1 MIGQSKAFVRFA
13 LGTMAVVSKRDY
25 DIVVA
30 SSARL
35 MTAALGSLISWY
47 KRLPLYLDI
56 RDIFL
61 DVIEDLMEGRKAK
74 IVTSIFSKIEAVTLR
89 RADRVNL
96 VSEGFGPYFLGK
108 YPKLNYSFHS
118 NGVDDEFI
126 VASNP
131 GADDQRVHPT
141 KCAESADQIEIL
153 YAGNIGAG
161 QGLHT
166 VIPRMAVLL
175 RGQARITII
184 GDGGNKSA
192 LIKKLKEANVAD
204 LVHLERPMRR
214 EELIRRYCE
223 ADVLFLHLNKHKAF
237 EKVLPSK
244 IFEYA
249 ALGKPIL
256 AGVAGYPAEFLAKQV
271 ENAGVFKPGD
281 AEAAI
286 ESFKALKLETTQ
298 RTDFIRRYSRRA
310 ISKRIAED
318 VFALVKTAKN

>member
-1 MIGQSKAFVRFA
+1 
-13 LGTMAVVSKRDY
+13 
-25 DIVVA
+25 
-30 SSARL
+30 
-35 MTAALGSLISWY
+35 
-47 KRLPLYLDI
+47 
-56 RDIFL
+56 
-61 DVIEDLMEGRKAK
+61 
-74 IVTSIFSKIEAVTLR
+74 
-89 RADRVNL
+89 
-96 VSEGFGPYFLGK
+96 
-108 YPKLNYSFHS
+108 
-118 NGVDDEFI
+118 
-126 VASNP
+126 
-131 GADDQRVHPT
+131 
-141 KCAESADQIEIL
+141 
-153 YAGNIGAG
+153 
-161 QGLHT
+161 
-166 VIPRMAVLL
+166 
-175 RGQARITII
+175 
-184 GDGGNKSA
+184 
-192 LIKKLKEANVAD
+192 
-204 LVHLERPMRR
+204 MRR